1 MLHLRETPTGKTLR
15 ADVPSDVE
23 VARLKIRR
31 KWPSDLQE
39 KKERRLRES
48 LSVWWFLLYIVLTF
62 EVEETRVIIND

>member
-31 KWPSDLQE
+31 KWPSDLQGKKRE
-39 KKERRLRES
+39 KITGVLICGG
-48 LSVWWFLLYIVLTF
+48 FCFIVLF
-62 EVEETRVIIND
+62 